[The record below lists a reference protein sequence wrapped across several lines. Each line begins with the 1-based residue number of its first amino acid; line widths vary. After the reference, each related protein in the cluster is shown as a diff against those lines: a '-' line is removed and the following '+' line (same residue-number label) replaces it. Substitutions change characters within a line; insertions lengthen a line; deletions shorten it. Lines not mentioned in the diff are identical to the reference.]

1 MREICI
7 PIPLNDE
14 NQVAEVEVKLA
25 NKKQSIYFRLESFS
39 WDVTEEIEENP
50 DGITEKLHQIYNLKK
65 AIANYDSNWEV
76 IQIFTPAESAKNIQ
90 VLFRK
95 KS

>member
-7 PIPLNDE
+7 PIPLNDD
-14 NQVAEVEVKLA
+14 NQLAEVEVKLA
-25 NKKQSIYFRLESFS
+25 DKKQSIFYRLESFL
-39 WDVTEEIEENP
+39 WDVVEEIDGDP
-50 DGITEKLHQIYNLKK
+50 DEISEKLHQIYNLKK

-95 KS
+95 K

>member
-7 PIPLNDE
+7 PIPLNDD
-14 NQVAEVEVKLA
+14 NQLAEVEVKLG
-25 NKKQSIYFRLESFS
+25 NKTQSVFYRLESFL
-39 WDVTEEIEENP
+39 WDIVEESDDES
-50 DGITEKLHQIYNLKK
+50 DAITEKLNKIYNLKI

-95 KS
+95 K

>member
-7 PIPLNDE
+7 PIPLNDD
-14 NQVAEVEVKLA
+14 NQLAEVEVTLA
-25 NKKQSIYFRLESFS
+25 NKKQSILFRLESFS
-39 WDVTEEIEENP
+39 WDIVEEINDES
-50 DGITEKLHQIYNLKK
+50 DAITDKLNKIYNLKK
-65 AIANYDSNWEV
+65 AISNYDSNWEV

-95 KS
+95 K